1 VLWFCHHLWWLCHYM
16 LWFVITCGDFVI
28 LCGEFVIIC
37 GVVSLYV
44 VGLSFCVMAYIRC
57 VYLSVSSVSFVILY
71 SRLFSGDSYLVMNG
85 VCFSPHKLL
94 WLLEM
99 LLSEIEQ
106 IIVWFPHTSSM

>member
-1 VLWFCHHLWWLCHYM
+1 MTKPQHIMSCGCFVIICCGFVITCGDFVIICCG
-16 LWFVITCGDFVI
+16 FVITCGDFVI

-94 WLLEM
+94 
-99 LLSEIEQ
+99 
-106 IIVWFPHTSSM
+106 